1 MDKKKKIQSKNFQ
14 SSPNTPVKTETP
26 AMVTEVVEETAGN
39 PEKSQ
44 DEYELDTTKTV
55 EEVIDNQNSTSGI
68 SRDDKETQETADKSK
83 EVVEELFSKP
93 GSGGLSEIS
102 INNKKS
108 VKPLFWWAV
117 VVIVAALTTG
127 LSLIFLTT
135 KSSGIK
141 LISVKPTPI
150 PTSAP
155 TPTSAPVP
163 NRGEIKIQVLNG
175 GGLPGAAS
183 KMKNFLVEKGYQ
195 VTDVGNTDEY
205 TYDQTEVEVKTG
217 MENLAEQIK
226 ADLSGDYTV
235 GKTGTALSA
244 DAAYDA
250 SVIVGKE

>member
-1 MDKKKKIQSKNFQ
+1 
-14 SSPNTPVKTETP
+14 
-26 AMVTEVVEETAGN
+26 
-39 PEKSQ
+39 
-44 DEYELDTTKTV
+44 
-55 EEVIDNQNSTSGI
+55 
-68 SRDDKETQETADKSK
+68 
-83 EVVEELFSKP
+83 
-93 GSGGLSEIS
+93 
-102 INNKKS
+102 
-108 VKPLFWWAV
+108 
-117 VVIVAALTTG
+117 VIVAALTTG